1 MHLLRSLK
9 LFIGFLSLFRSFI
22 LALLIAAV
30 LLGGRLQADDL
41 ADNQAGLQA
50 LNKELSALQAT
61 LAAQQKDV
69 SSARQALQSVERE
82 MAQVQQTTTA
92 LNQAVTTQ
100 ETAIARLGVQKNQLQ
115 VNLAEQ
121 KDEIAAVLRLA
132 YKQNNQP
139 LIKLLLS
146 DERPEDLARHLYYF
160 SVLTANQQQQVQT
173 WVTEQNEL
181 AATLHAED
189 QLLME
194 MQENKERLVEQSRKL
209 SSQKNKRSLAIM
221 TINSEA
227 ENTADAIVR
236 KEQERVKMTEL
247 IAQLEV
253 KLASMSLAFPDAEA
267 TTNIK
272 GELPWPVAGRLTNAY
287 GRSIDGSVL
296 SWQGWLIAAPLGSD
310 VLAVQRGRVVFADF
324 FKSNGL
330 LVIIDHGAGI
340 WTLYGR
346 NQALLRDVGSW
357 VEAGDVIAEVGQ
369 SGGYNQ
375 SGLYFEVRKNGEPEN
390 PANWLQKR

>member
-1 MHLLRSLK
+1 MS
-9 LFIGFLSLFRSFI
+9 RSFI
-22 LALLIAAV
+22 IALLAAAL

-41 ADNQAGLQA
+41 AENQAGLQA
-50 LNKELSALQAT
+50 LNQELKALQAT
-61 LAAQQKDV
+61 LAGQKKDV

-82 MAQVQQTTTA
+82 MAEVQQETAA

-100 ETAIARLGVQKNQLQ
+100 EAAIAGLRVQKTQLQ
-115 VNLAEQ
+115 ANLDEQ

-160 SVLTANQQQQVQT
+160 SVLTANQQQQVQS
-173 WVTEQNEL
+173 WVTEQNDL
-181 AATLHAED
+181 AATLVAEA
-189 QLLME
+189 QLLVE
-194 MQENKERLVEQSRKL
+194 MQEIKERLADQSRKL
-209 SSQKNKRSLAIM
+209 KSQKNQRSVVIAG
-221 TINSEA
+221 INSES
-227 ENTADAIVR
+227 ENTTDAIVR
-236 KEQERVKMTEL
+236 KEQERAKMTDL
-247 IAQLEV
+247 IAQLET
-253 KLASMSLAFPDAEA
+253 KLAGLNLVFPDAQS
-267 TTNIK
+267 TSNIK
-272 GELPWPVAGRLTNAY
+272 GELSWPVAGRLTNAY
-287 GRSIDGSVL
+287 GRSIDGSGL
-296 SWQGWLIAAPLGSD
+296 TWQGWLIAAPMGSN
-310 VLAVQRGRVVFADF
+310 VIAVQRGRVVFADF

>member
-1 MHLLRSLK
+1 LSR
-9 LFIGFLSLFRSFI
+9 LFII
-22 LALLIAAV
+22 ALLATAL

-41 ADNQAGLQA
+41 AENQAGLQA
-50 LNKELSALQAT
+50 LNQELKALQAT
-61 LAAQQKDV
+61 LAGQQKDV

-82 MAQVQQTTTA
+82 MAEVQQETAA

-100 ETAIARLGVQKNQLQ
+100 EAAIAGLRVQKTQLQ
-115 VNLAEQ
+115 ANLDEQ

-160 SVLTANQQQQVQT
+160 SVLTANQQQQVQS
-173 WVTEQNEL
+173 WVTEQNDL
-181 AATLHAED
+181 AATLVAEA
-189 QLLME
+189 QLLVE
-194 MQENKERLVEQSRKL
+194 MQEIKERLADQSRKL
-209 SSQKNKRSLAIM
+209 KSQKNQRSVVIAG
-221 TINSEA
+221 INSES
-227 ENTADAIVR
+227 ENTTDAIVR
-236 KEQERVKMTEL
+236 KEQERAKMTDL
-247 IAQLEV
+247 IAQLET
-253 KLASMSLAFPDAEA
+253 KLAGLNLVFPDAQS
-267 TTNIK
+267 TSNIK
-272 GELPWPVAGRLTNAY
+272 GELSWPVAGRLTNAY
-287 GRSIDGSVL
+287 GRSIDGSGL
-296 SWQGWLIAAPLGSD
+296 TWQGWLIAAPMGSN
-310 VLAVQRGRVVFADF
+310 VIAVQRGRVVFADF

>member
-1 MHLLRSLK
+1 M
-9 LFIGFLSLFRSFI
+9 FRSFI
-22 LALLIAAV
+22 LALWLVV
-30 LLGGRLQADDL
+30 LLVGGPLQADDL
-41 ADNQAGLQA
+41 AKNQAGLQA
-50 LNKELSALQAT
+50 VNKELKALQAT
-61 LAAQQKDV
+61 LAVQQKDV
-69 SSARQALQSVERE
+69 SSARQALQRVERD
-82 MAQVQQTTTA
+82 MAQVQQKTAA
-92 LNQAVTTQ
+92 LNQAVISQ
-100 ETAIARLGVQKNQLQ
+100 ESAIARLRVQKNQLQ
-115 VNLAEQ
+115 ANLAEQ

-160 SVLTANQQQQVQT
+160 SVLTANQQQQVQR
-173 WVTEQNEL
+173 WVTEQNDL
-181 AATLHAED
+181 AANLRTEA
-189 QLLME
+189 QLLSE
-194 MQENKERLVEQSRKL
+194 MQENKERLAEQSRKL
-209 SSQKNKRSLAIM
+209 SRQKNKRTLAIAA
-221 TINSEA
+221 INLEA
-227 ENTADAIVR
+227 ENTTDAIGR
-236 KEQERVKMTEL
+236 KEQERVRMTDL

-253 KLASMSLAFPDAEA
+253 KLASMNLAFPDAEA

>member
-1 MHLLRSLK
+1 LDA
-9 LFIGFLSLFRSFI
+9 LSLFRSFI
-22 LALLIAAV
+22 LALWLVV
-30 LLGGRLQADDL
+30 LLVGGPLQADDL
-41 ADNQAGLQA
+41 AKNQAGLQA
-50 LNKELSALQAT
+50 VNKELKALQAT
-61 LAAQQKDV
+61 LAVQQKDV
-69 SSARQALQSVERE
+69 SSARQALQRVERD
-82 MAQVQQTTTA
+82 MAQVQQKTAA
-92 LNQAVTTQ
+92 LNQAVISQ
-100 ETAIARLGVQKNQLQ
+100 ESAIARLRVQKNQLQ
-115 VNLAEQ
+115 ANLAEQ

-160 SVLTANQQQQVQT
+160 SVLTANQQQQVQR
-173 WVTEQNEL
+173 WVTEQNDL
-181 AATLHAED
+181 AANLRTEA
-189 QLLME
+189 QLLSE
-194 MQENKERLVEQSRKL
+194 MQENKERLAEQSRKL
-209 SSQKNKRSLAIM
+209 SRQKNKRTLAIAA
-221 TINSEA
+221 INLEA
-227 ENTADAIVR
+227 ENTTDAIGR
-236 KEQERVKMTEL
+236 KEQERVRMTDL

-253 KLASMSLAFPDAEA
+253 KLASMNLAFPDAEA

>member
-1 MHLLRSLK
+1 MSR
-9 LFIGFLSLFRSFI
+9 LFII
-22 LALLIAAV
+22 ALLATAL

-41 ADNQAGLQA
+41 AENQAGLQA
-50 LNKELSALQAT
+50 LNQELKALQAT
-61 LAAQQKDV
+61 LAGQQKDV

-82 MAQVQQTTTA
+82 MAEVQQETAA

-100 ETAIARLGVQKNQLQ
+100 EAAIAGLRVQKTQLQ
-115 VNLAEQ
+115 ANLDEQ

-160 SVLTANQQQQVQT
+160 SVLTANQQQQVQS
-173 WVTEQNEL
+173 WVTEQNDL
-181 AATLHAED
+181 AATLVAEA
-189 QLLME
+189 QLLVE
-194 MQENKERLVEQSRKL
+194 MQEIKERLADQSRKL
-209 SSQKNKRSLAIM
+209 KSQKNQRSVVIAG
-221 TINSEA
+221 INSES
-227 ENTADAIVR
+227 ENTTDAIVR
-236 KEQERVKMTEL
+236 KEQERAKMTDL
-247 IAQLEV
+247 IAQLET
-253 KLASMSLAFPDAEA
+253 KLAGLNLVFPDAQS
-267 TTNIK
+267 TSNIK
-272 GELPWPVAGRLTNAY
+272 GELSWPVAGRLTNAY
-287 GRSIDGSVL
+287 GRSIDGSGL
-296 SWQGWLIAAPLGSD
+296 TWQGWLIAAPMGSN
-310 VLAVQRGRVVFADF
+310 VIAVQRGRVVFADF